1 MMNWWKKYSALKHG
15 RQMVKGTR
23 KVLRMHRDVLDPRQ
37 VTATTDVTD
46 ELQGALKSRNA
57 DAVNNLVDKLDPAT
71 RTCFPAA
78 IICRVARECRSVPGG
93 GDCRDGGAN
102 VLYPA
107 FQNPDGL
114 DAADAVRYL
123 SAGTSSGQWPV
134 PDEYKP
140 LPYVNG
146 PPSLIDK
153 VIGTIWSGMM
163 YEPSGLPSRGDH
175 IFVDRFTYH
184 FRKPHRGEVIVFDT
198 SEIVDIPESSRGK
211 FYIKRLI
218 GLGGDRVQI
227 KPPYVLVNGSPLD
240 ERPPFQR
247 IYSRENGYNGYVLP
261 RGFPPPKYIRTEDDV
276 YTVPVGNLFVL
287 GDNSVSSLDGR
298 FWGSLQEKALVGRSV
313 FVYWPFSKRFGLV
326 E

>member
-1 MMNWWKKYSALKHG
+1 
-15 RQMVKGTR
+15 MVKGTR

-57 DAVNNLVDKLDPAT
+57 DAVNNLVDKLD
-71 RTCFPAA
+71 RQLERVFPRQSFAELRENVEVFLVAA
-78 IICRVARECRSVPGG
+78 IVAM
-93 GDCRDGGAN
+93 
-102 VLYPA
+102 
-107 FQNPDGL
+107 
-114 DAADAVRYL
+114 AVRTFFIQPFKIPTGSMQPTLY
-123 SAGTSSGQWPV
+123 GIYPQEPRPGQWPV

-163 YEPSGLPSRGDH
+163 YEPSGYRSRGDH

-240 ERPPFQR
+240 ERPAFQR